1 MVSRSKAR
9 QSNRP
14 LGQRGQSA
22 VETMFMIPLLILVFM
37 GMFELFTITFA
48 AQNAHIR
55 AREYVLHNG
64 AYVPASRRPASE
76 AGAPASNGTLVT
88 SGNPP
93 LFDGSNYIVADPGI
107 WGISSLVASGGG
119 TLRKGWVAKSTD
131 RGIPGVVTSSADRGT
146 RVTAYAYICSPMGCP
161 TP

>member
-1 MVSRSKAR
+1 MSGSKGHKVSRAVR
-9 QSNRP
+9 
-14 LGQRGQSA
+14 QRGQSA
-22 VETMFMIPLLILVFM
+22 VETMFMIPLLLLVFM

-64 AYVPASRRPASE
+64 AYVPASRRPAPE
-76 AGAPASNGTLVT
+76 AGSPASNGTLQT

-107 WGISSLVASGGG
+107 WGVSSLVASGGS
-119 TLRKGWVAKSTD
+119 TVRKGWVARSTD

-146 RVTAYAYICSPMGCP
+146 VVTAYAYICSPMGCP
-161 TP
+161 SP